1 MEIFVDFGLIELFA
15 ALGVAAL
22 SRVVY
27 SKKIL
32 GIFFLIISV
41 LAPIALLI
49 VAKIP
54 DQRFLAAVCLA
65 TALVNAA
72 VVAAVMQNGE
82 VPKLKLPQR
91 GRGRKSA
98 QAPDPDVAAAKSV
111 SQQ

>member
-1 MEIFVDFGLIELFA
+1 MEIFVDFGLIELLA

-27 SKKIL
+27 SRKIL

-41 LAPIALLI
+41 LAPVALLI
-49 VAKIP
+49 VVKIP
-54 DQRFLAAVCLA
+54 EQRFLAAVCLG

-98 QAPDPDVAAAKSV
+98 QGLNADVATSKSAGP
-111 SQQ
+111 Q